1 MSTVFSPSTD
11 ASQALPALAETQS
24 ATPVVDCADLLLGHR
39 QAFITHDGCV
49 YVLRLTRG
57 NKLILT
63 K

>member
-1 MSTVFSPSTD
+1 MPAFSVSPTE
-11 ASQALPALAETQS
+11 APRAAAEVS
-24 ATPVVDCADLLLGHR
+24 AAPVVDCANLLRGHR